1 MRPASWFLVPAMVLA
16 GCGRAAEPAVVRPNI
31 DPVPHPVDSA
41 AAPPGITR
49 ERVAPPDAAYA
60 AGWMPLAPTG
70 VDRFRRAHP
79 EWDGRGV
86 LIAILDG
93 GLDPTIPGL
102 VTTSTGKRK
111 VIDLR
116 DFSGEGRV
124 QLQQARPSGD
134 LLRVGGT
141 ALAGFSRVRA
151 FSANGPWYA
160 GTIAERP
167 LGKLPASDLDGD
179 GADTDSLAVVVTRG
193 TDGWLLFADTDGNG
207 SLAGERPV
215 RDYGAGGEGFC
226 WHRPGRECPVGVGV
240 DLREDSGVPV
250 LDLVFDS
257 SGHGSH
263 VGGIAAGHA
272 IYGVAGFDGVAPG
285 AELLGLKIANNAN
298 GGISTTGSI
307 FAALE
312 YAIAVARQR
321 RTPLVVNLSSGVGNE
336 REGQAA
342 IDRMVDSVLAANPD
356 VVMTISA
363 GNDGPGLSTLGF
375 PGSAERAISVGAT
388 FPVVFVTG
396 ASGAGGRPDPVAFFS
411 SRGGE
416 MAKPDLVTP
425 GVAYSTVPAWDR
437 GEERNAG
444 TSMASPH
451 AAGLAALLVSA
462 LAQQGK
468 PIAASQ
474 VRHALMVTALPVPG
488 DGWIEGG
495 AGVPDVN
502 LAWAWL
508 AEGRQPPPIRVGAAG
523 SDNRTSA
530 ALRVLSSD
538 GAVAPGRFELRR
550 SPGPPIR
557 VSFRSSA
564 PWLVAPAPIS
574 LADTLSRVS
583 VEVRAAE
590 LSGAGAHSG
599 LVTAWTTDTL
609 LGPVAR
615 MPVTVVAPL
624 PARDTLLPA
633 VRLPASGVGRW
644 FFVADSARPLEVVIQ
659 AERQFETALTSL
671 HEPGGM
677 PWREDNGLLA
687 GAGEDAAIYQV
698 DGRDV
703 RAGLW
708 EIDAIAPPGQPVGA
722 RLRLARSPFRIG
734 AQFLAG
740 VLEATYENLDDS
752 TRGLD
757 PGAAL
762 LGAEQR
768 GRISRTGGDDVLLP
782 VPVPAWATRV
792 VIDLEMPPGQW
803 ERFTDFG
810 VTFLRAD
817 GRQFVHQPLTYRIG
831 RLAAEADDSMRL
843 GPEQATLALLPG
855 LATRADREP
864 WTASISVRFYAAEPS
879 FLEPAPGGEAAV
891 GRGRT
896 GSARFTVSAPPWP
909 LDPGFVP
916 LAVVWAETGSGIWTR
931 ELPLGG
937 SVETW

>member
-1 MRPASWFLVPAMVLA
+1 MRRASWLVMPAMVLA
-16 GCGRAAEPAVVRPNI
+16 GCGRATEPAVVRPNV

-41 AAPPGITR
+41 APPPGVTP
-49 ERVAPPDAAYA
+49 ERIAPPDAAYA

-70 VDRFRRAHP
+70 VDRFRRVHP

-86 LIAILDG
+86 LIAILDS

-102 VTTSTGKRK
+102 ATTTTGKRK
-111 VIDLR
+111 VVDLR

-124 QLQQARPSGD
+124 RLQPARPNGD
-134 LLRVGGT
+134 TVRVGSG

-151 FSANGPWYA
+151 FSAAGPWYA

-179 GADTDSLAVVVTRG
+179 GADTDSLVVVVTRG

-207 SLAGERPV
+207 SLVGERPV
-215 RDYGAGGEGFC
+215 RDYGAGGETFC
-226 WHRPGRECPVGVGV
+226 WHQPRRECPVGIGV
-240 DLREDSGVPV
+240 DLREESGVPV
-250 LDLVFDS
+250 LDLIFDS

-263 VGGIAAGHA
+263 VAGIAAGHD

-307 FAALE
+307 LAALE
-312 YAIAVARQR
+312 YAIAAARQR
-321 RTPLVVNLSSGVGNE
+321 RTPLVVNLSFGVGNE

-342 IDRMVDSVLAANPD
+342 IDRMIDAVLAANPD

-396 ASGAGGRPDPVAFFS
+396 AGASGSRPDPVAFFS

-425 GVAYSTVPAWDR
+425 GVAYSTVPAWAR

-468 PIAASQ
+468 PISAVQ
-474 VRHALMVTALPVPG
+474 VRHALMVTALPVTG

-495 AGVPDVN
+495 AGVPEVN

-508 AEGRQPPPIRVGAAG
+508 AEGRQPPPIRVGTVG
-523 SDNRTSA
+523 SADRTSA
-530 ALRVLSSD
+530 ALRVLSPE
-538 GAVAPGRFELRR
+538 GAPADVQFELRR
-550 SPGPPIR
+550 PPGPPIR

-564 PWLVAPAPIS
+564 AWLVAPAPVS
-574 LADTLSRVS
+574 FADTLSRVS
-583 VEVRAAE
+583 LEVRADR
-590 LSGAGAHSG
+590 LPGAGAHSG
-599 LVTAWTTDTL
+599 VVTAWTTDTL

-615 MPVTVVAPL
+615 MAVTAVVPL
-624 PARDTLLPA
+624 PARDTMLPM
-633 VRLPASGVGRW
+633 VRLPAGGLGRW
-644 FFVADSARPLEVVIQ
+644 FFVADSARPFEVVIR

-677 PWREDNGLLA
+677 PWREDNGLPA
-687 GAGEDAAIYQV
+687 GAGEEAAIYQV
-698 DGRDV
+698 DGSDV

-708 EIDAIAPPGQPVGA
+708 EVDAIAPPGQPVGA
-722 RLRLARSPFRIG
+722 GVHLARSPFRIG
-734 AQFLAG
+734 GKVVAG
-740 VLEATYENLDDS
+740 TLEATYENLDDS
-752 TRGLD
+752 TRSLD

-762 LGAEQR
+762 LGADRR

-792 VIDLEMPPGQW
+792 VIDVEMPPGQW

-810 VTFLRAD
+810 MTLLRAD
-817 GRQFVHQPLTYRIG
+817 GRQYVHQPLNYRIG
-831 RLAAEADDSMRL
+831 RLAVEAEDSMRL
-843 GPEQATLALLPG
+843 GPEAATLALLPG
-855 LATRADREP
+855 LATGMDRQP
-864 WTASISVRFYAAEPS
+864 WTASISIRFYAAEPS
-879 FLEPAPGGEAAV
+879 FLEPVQGGEASV

-896 GSARFTVSAPPWP
+896 GSARFIVPAAPWP
-909 LDPGFVP
+909 LEPGFAP
-916 LAVVWAETGSGIWTR
+916 LGVVWAETGSAIWTR

>member
-1 MRPASWFLVPAMVLA
+1 MRPASWLLVPAMVLA
-16 GCGRAAEPAVVRPNI
+16 GCSRAAEPAVVRPNI
-31 DPVPHPVDSA
+31 DPAPHPIDSA
-41 AAPPGITR
+41 AAPPGVGR
-49 ERVAPPDAAYA
+49 ERIAPPDAAYA
-60 AGWMPLAPTG
+60 AGWMPLASTG
-70 VDRFRRAHP
+70 VDRFRSAHP
-79 EWDGRGV
+79 DWDGRGV

-102 VTTSTGKRK
+102 LTTSTGKRK
-111 VIDLR
+111 VIDVR

-124 QLQQARPSGD
+124 QLQPARPSGD
-134 LLRVGGT
+134 TLRVGST
-141 ALAGFSRVRA
+141 ALAGFARVRA
-151 FSANGPWYA
+151 FSASGPWYA
-160 GTIAERP
+160 GSIAERP

-179 GADTDSLAVVVTRG
+179 GADGDSLAVVVTRG

-215 RDYGAGGEGFC
+215 RDYGTGGEAFC
-226 WHRPGRECPVGVGV
+226 WHQPGRECPVGIGI
-240 DLREDSGVPV
+240 DLREESGVPV

-257 SGHGSH
+257 GGHGSH
-263 VGGIAAGHA
+263 VAGIAAGHD
-272 IYGVAGFDGVAPG
+272 IYGVNGFDGVAPG

-307 FAALE
+307 FAALG
-312 YAIAVARQR
+312 YAIAAARQR
-321 RTPLVVNLSSGVGNE
+321 RTPLVVNLSFGVGNE
-336 REGQAA
+336 REGHAV
-342 IDRMVDSVLAANPD
+342 IDRMIDSVLAANPG

-363 GNDGPGLSTLGF
+363 SNDGPGLSTLGF

-388 FPVVFVTG
+388 FPLVFVTG
-396 ASGAGGRPDPVAFFS
+396 AGGTGGEPDPVAFFS

-416 MAKPDLVTP
+416 LAKPDLVAP

-437 GEERNAG
+437 GGERDAG

-488 DGWIEGG
+488 DSWIEGG

-508 AEGRQPPPIRVGAAG
+508 AAGRQPPPIRVSGAG
-523 SDNRTSA
+523 PDERTSA
-530 ALRVLSSD
+530 ALRVLSPD
-538 GAVAPGRFELRR
+538 GTVAPVRFALRR
-550 SPGPPIR
+550 PPGPPIR

-564 PWLVAPAPIS
+564 PWLVAPAPMALS
-574 LADTLSRVS
+574 DTVSRVS
-583 VEVRAAE
+583 VEVRAAQ
-590 LSGAGAHSG
+590 LPGAGAHSG
-599 LVTAWTTDTL
+599 VVTGWTGDTM

-624 PARDTLLPA
+624 PPRDTLLPS
-633 VRLPASGVGRW
+633 VRLAAGGIGRW
-644 FFVADSARPLEVVIQ
+644 FFAADSARPLEVVIQ
-659 AERQFETALTSL
+659 AERLFETALTSL

-677 PWREDNGLLA
+677 PWREDNGLPA
-687 GAGEDAAIYQV
+687 GAGDDAAIYQV

-708 EIDAIAPPGQPVGA
+708 EVDAIAPPGQAMGA
-722 RLRLARSPFRIG
+722 RVRLARSPFRIG
-734 AQFLAG
+734 AKLVAG
-740 VLEATYENLDDS
+740 TIEATYENLEDS
-752 TRGLD
+752 TRTLD

-762 LGAEQR
+762 LGAERR
-768 GRISRTGGDDVLLP
+768 GRISRTGGNDVLLP
-782 VPVPAWATRV
+782 VPVPAWVTRV
-792 VIDLEMPPGQW
+792 VIDIEMPPGQW

-810 VTFLRAD
+810 MTFLRAD
-817 GRQFVHQPLTYRIG
+817 GRQYVHQPLTYRIG
-831 RLAAEADDSMRL
+831 RMTVEADDSLRL

-855 LATRADREP
+855 LATTDDRQP

-879 FLEPAPGGEAAV
+879 FLELAPGGEPAV
-891 GRGRT
+891 GRGKT
-896 GSARFTVSAPPWP
+896 GSARFPVSAPPWP
-909 LDPGFVP
+909 LDSGFVP
-916 LAVVWAETGSGIWTR
+916 LLVVWAETGAAIWTR